1 MSFYDQSEPETL
13 ANKHDSLLRRNSL
26 DQRGMEVAKVREEL
40 KQELVKVDAEYCRSL
55 MEMRGRYLAERDEV
69 CAALGPNH
77 NHNTDQPRDIWE
89 LLDKVELITML
100 RYLESKHQEDLR
112 TSRDMHEME
121 RVILM
126 QSLKVTPDMDR
137 ETEIRDTLSRK
148 EQEHTASVTLL
159 KREFGETQAH
169 VLRVLERIQCVDNI
183 ASE

>member
-1 MSFYDQSEPETL
+1 MSFYDQSEPDTL

-40 KQELVKVDAEYCRSL
+40 KLELVKVDSEYCRSL
-55 MEMRGRYLAERDEV
+55 MEMRYRYLAEREEV
-69 CAALGPNH
+69 CAALGS
-77 NHNTDQPRDIWE
+77 NHNTNQPRDIWE

-112 TSRDMHEME
+112 TARDMHEME

-137 ETEIRDTLSRK
+137 ETEIRETLSRK
-148 EQEHTASVTLL
+148 EREHVASVTML